1 MNDNYLI
8 VIENGQLTT
17 YPLNDRIMWSIG
29 RPSNGNMPDIRFYSS
44 TVSRRHGELKNMDGI
59 WFYLDF
65 NGKNGTIY
73 NGKHINA
80 GRNGKIK
87 PVMLNSGDVLI
98 FGGGDTAVINYK
110 TVWAMFYTG
119 KLEGQWCTIE
129 TDMYSRIMIK
139 SDNVAIEVTKAD
151 KGRVLKSEKGI
162 AIYMG
167 ELMFV
172 FGDVKWI
179 GQ

>member
-1 MNDNYLI
+1 MNENYLI

-17 YPLNDRIMWSIG
+17 YTLNDRNMWSIG

-44 TVSRRHGELKNMDGI
+44 TVSRKHGELKNMDGI

-73 NGKHINA
+73 NGKHINT

-87 PVMLNSGDVLI
+87 PTMLNNGDVLI
-98 FGGGDTAVINYK
+98 FGGGETAVINYK
-110 TVWAMFYTG
+110 TVWAMFYAG
-119 KLEGQWCTIE
+119 KLEGQWKTIE
-129 TDMYSRIMIK
+129 TDMYSKIMIRG
-139 SDNVAIEVTKAD
+139 DEGAIEVTRDD
-151 KGRVLKSEKGI
+151 KGRVVMNEKGI
-162 AIYMG
+162 AIYMD

-172 FGDVKWI
+172 FGDVEWI